1 MELGPK
7 RPSPLWF
14 WGPNSITVVYMDPV
28 GNQDSNGKCVKYQ
41 TGDARGA
48 LLILMLMTVAEMT
61 RHSTTSEWIIHVAFV
76 ALEDTACSSLIA
88 NQHLPLSVFSFL
100 LKFSPKPQTLALN
113 LRPG

>member
-14 WGPNSITVVYMDPV
+14 WGPNSI

-61 RHSTTSEWIIHVAFV
+61 RHSTTSEWIIHVALFG
-76 ALEDTACSSLIA
+76 LEDTACSSLIA
-88 NQHLPLSVFSFL
+88 SQYLPLSVFPFSSSFPPN
-100 LKFSPKPQTLALN
+100 PKPW
-113 LRPG
+113 R